1 MFTYEPMFKGV
12 LNDIRPK
19 EAHFTFL
26 PLTWGPKID
35 LTLGHRNK
43 KSEMNILCILLVLS
57 ISKSFK
63 SDRSVGVAIAG
74 LLTFFGGKVTWRA
87 LVTWPWTTLIWNLT
101 SCVEKM
107 YEQV

>member
-35 LTLGHRNK
+35 LTLGHRSK
-43 KSEMNILCILLVLS
+43 KSEMNMLCILVVLS
-57 ISKSFK
+57 ESFK

-74 LLTFFGGKVTWRA
+74 LLTFFEARSLDV
-87 LVTWPWTTLIWNLT
+87 P
-101 SCVEKM
+101 
-107 YEQV
+107 